1 MSPRFDP
8 ERFDAFER
16 LLAQSDPADLPA
28 RAHAYRCAG
37 DPARRATRLPAI
49 LMAWLQRRHL
59 AVDVEH
65 RPAPAMRLATPR
77 RRPANLGFR
86 VLRPTGTG

>member
-1 MSPRFDP
+1 MIPRFDP
-8 ERFDAFER
+8 ERLEAFER
-16 LLAQSDPADLPA
+16 LLAQPDPADLPT

-59 AVDVEH
+59 AVDVER
-65 RPAPAMRLATPR
+65 RPAPAMRVGR
-77 RRPANLGFR
+77 RRARPPNVGLR

>member
-1 MSPRFDP
+1 MIPRFDS
-8 ERFDAFER
+8 ERFEAFER
-16 LLAQSDPADLPA
+16 LLAEPDPADLPT

-59 AVDVEH
+59 AVDVEQ
-65 RPAPAMRLATPR
+65 RLAPASRAGTR
-77 RRPANLGFR
+77 RPRPANLGLR